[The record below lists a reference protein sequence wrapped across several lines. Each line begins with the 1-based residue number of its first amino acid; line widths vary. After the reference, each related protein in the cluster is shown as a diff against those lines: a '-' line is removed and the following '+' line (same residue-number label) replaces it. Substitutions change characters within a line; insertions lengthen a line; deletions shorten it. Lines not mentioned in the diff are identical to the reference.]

1 MLYVGTDNSSN
12 SDLILLQLVAYTLFR
27 VKDNLFQCR
36 IESLF
41 LLYYRLVFNVYTYVS
56 ISLQAAATGLVPNQ
70 PLGILIRDKNINL
83 WTTITIYIS
92 NLYNVCNLFTLGL
105 LFLVVYAT

>member
-27 VKDNLFQCR
+27 VKDNIFQCR

-41 LLYYRLVFNVYTYVS
+41 LLYYRLVFNVYTHLRKYFPS
-56 ISLQAAATGLVPNQ
+56 SGNYRP
-70 PLGILIRDKNINL
+70 R
-83 WTTITIYIS
+83 S
-92 NLYNVCNLFTLGL
+92 
-105 LFLVVYAT
+105 